1 MQLRLPASNVARAC
15 KPVCNA
21 QELAVSEARPK
32 TSHPALRACRYD
44 MKPVVS
50 QSLSKMTFGLY
61 AVALVEEPFVI
72 DTGEATADTTVFTA
86 AKAVK
91 DLARKDML

>member
-1 MQLRLPASNVARAC
+1 AC
-15 KPVCNA
+15 K
-21 QELAVSEARPK
+21 
-32 TSHPALRACRYD
+32 YG

-72 DTGEATADTTVFTA
+72 DTGEATVDTTVFAA
-86 AKAVK
+86 AKAAK
-91 DLARKDML
+91 DLATKDMI